1 MKVKIKLLHAEQQK
15 APLIVLLRKNTVNGE
30 NILKRTEQNYFLC
43 LELQEVGPC
52 RKGELADFRLGSL
65 S

>member
-15 APLIVLLRKNTVNGE
+15 APLIALLRKNTVNGE

-52 RKGELADFRLGSL
+52 HKGELADFRLGSL